1 MGKIFKTLTLILFLV
16 CAMTWVTSCE
26 KEPDEKTDAKTE
38 EKTDVK
44 TEEKTETIDYGTL
57 SISDI
62 KVEKGK
68 SADINP
74 VFSIS
79 DKAEEITY
87 TFEGNNISIENGKV
101 TGLVGETE
109 TVVTAKT
116 LHHEI
121 TFKVVVWI
129 DYGTLSIADI
139 NVTFG
144 SETLPIIVFSKEEHE
159 EDIEYQFE
167 GNNISIIDGIVKGL
181 VPDTTTVVTAKT
193 QHHEAKFNVN
203 VSYVNGVLTNDIGD
217 ESKLGLPTPTNVDNY
232 LFLAKVN
239 VDAYRINGWTR
250 LSAFAYNGSDNSWYN
265 IEMNEAGNVMLYAR
279 FNGVEKYHIF
289 LFNIN
294 EEGVLVDGKFSY
306 EVAILKVG
314 QSTKLFVNGKP
325 VCLFTENELNGYPLL
340 GALEVTA
347 CANRANPG
355 SYQVQINNSYYVL
368 ENTELYNEYLNY
380 VGNEVKEFDD
390 VVLEALDGTE
400 RKFVVG
406 NLVEYNNGCVFE
418 TTVTINEWDKTGN
431 TRPSAFAFNGSDN
444 SWYNI
449 ELNPEGNATL
459 YGRFN
464 GVEKYHIH
472 LFNAND
478 EGIMVEGKIQ
488 YKVAILKEGQNTY
501 FFINNKLVCQFSEA
515 ELNGYPTLVSLEF
528 TSCNDVWRD
537 GGAFNISY
545 TNMKISAST
554 TQVFADYKAMIK

>member
-68 SADINP
+68 TADINP

-87 TFEGNNISIENGKV
+87 TFDGNNISIEKGKV

-144 SETLPIIVFSKEEHE
+144 SETLPIVVFSKEEYE
-159 EDIEYQFE
+159 EDVEYQFE
-167 GNNISIIDGIVKGL
+167 GNNISITDGVVKGL

-217 ESKLGLPTPTNVDNY
+217 ESKLGLPTPTNADNY

-239 VDAYRINGWTR
+239 VDAYRVNGWTR
-250 LSAFAYNGSDNSWYN
+250 LSAFAYNESDNSWYN

-306 EVAILKVG
+306 DVAILKVG
-314 QSTKLFVNGKP
+314 QSTKLFVN
-325 VCLFTENELNGYPLL
+325 E
-340 GALEVTA
+340 
-347 CANRANPG
+347 
-355 SYQVQINNSYYVL
+355 
-368 ENTELYNEYLNY
+368 
-380 VGNEVKEFDD
+380 
-390 VVLEALDGTE
+390 
-400 RKFVVG
+400 
-406 NLVEYNNGCVFE
+406 
-418 TTVTINEWDKTGN
+418 
-431 TRPSAFAFNGSDN
+431 
-444 SWYNI
+444 
-449 ELNPEGNATL
+449 
-459 YGRFN
+459 
-464 GVEKYHIH
+464 
-472 LFNAND
+472 
-478 EGIMVEGKIQ
+478 
-488 YKVAILKEGQNTY
+488 
-501 FFINNKLVCQFSEA
+501 
-515 ELNGYPTLVSLEF
+515 
-528 TSCNDVWRD
+528 
-537 GGAFNISY
+537 
-545 TNMKISAST
+545 
-554 TQVFADYKAMIK
+554 